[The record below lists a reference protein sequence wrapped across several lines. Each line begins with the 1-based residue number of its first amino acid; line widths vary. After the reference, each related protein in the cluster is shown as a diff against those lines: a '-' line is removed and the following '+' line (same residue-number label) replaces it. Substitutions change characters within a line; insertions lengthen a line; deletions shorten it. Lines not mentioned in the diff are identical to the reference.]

1 VSICQRIVQKDLEDS
16 VTAERY
22 RNNILDVLVMLQ
34 FKVLLVRTATAHREY
49 VHDFFS
55 HFPLYLQ
62 YELTP
67 LPDLLKN

>member
-1 VSICQRIVQKDLEDS
+1 MLNMNVIYIYID
-16 VTAERY
+16 
-22 RNNILDVLVMLQ
+22 LVMLQ
-34 FKVLLVRTATAHREY
+34 FKVLLVRTATAHGEY

-67 LPDLLKN
+67 LPDLLTN